1 MIARPTTPRLLVC
14 AGLALL
20 ALHVITDTVG
30 LGSAHADSLFAQWFQ
45 PAEFFGCGVAVL
57 IRAPRTNPRAPWFLI
72 GTGLVLYAG
81 GNLYF
86 NFAVDQ
92 GTTPGFPSAA
102 DALWLCLYPLSFTAI
117 ALLVGRRFTNVGAG
131 VWLEGVICGAVAAA
145 LVAAFVF
152 DPVFDVTVANGAASI
167 ARLAYPVGDLL
178 GVGVVIVVWGIG
190 GRRLDPFWALL
201 GAGFA
206 LLAVG
211 DSFYVVQAARG
222 EWVPG
227 NALDYPYALATMA
240 IAAAAWTARPHERRV
255 SAATESTRLVLPVA
269 CGLSA
274 LALAI
279 AAVFVGINP
288 LATALALLTLL
299 AVVLRLGF
307 TLRRVNSQSLELAAL
322 AAADPLTGL
331 ANHRTVHDRLDRELR
346 RARALGWPLAVIALD
361 IDHFKAINDTYGHT
375 HGDAALQAIA
385 RVLEA
390 QARGDE
396 MVGRIGG
403 EEFVLILPATSGA
416 DGYATAER
424 CRAALAELSVQGASA
439 GVACS
444 AGVASYPDDADGATR
459 LLELADGALYWA
471 KRSGRAQT
479 RRYDPNQ
486 VVLLSSAEQRA
497 QVQAVLDA
505 PDALTPVFQPI
516 VEIATGRV
524 AGYEA
529 LTRFLDVEPVR
540 SPDVWFAQAR
550 RCGLGPRLEARAI
563 EVALRAPD
571 RPAGTF
577 LSLNVSPAALLS
589 PEVAAVLPA
598 TLDDIVIEL
607 TEDEVFSSGSAF
619 DARLAE
625 LRERGARIAVDD
637 AGAGYAGLQQL
648 VRIKPEILKLDR
660 SLITGV
666 DQDESKAALLEA
678 LARFAST
685 TGAAVCGEGI
695 ETLAE
700 LRMLARVDT
709 TYAQGY
715 ALGRPG
721 PPWPK
726 VAEEMAAHT
735 TADVSV
741 GMRLARGSMGED
753 SAGGRLTL
761 GRVGEALARVH
772 SRDDLRAAVQ
782 DLKRLLHADDVSV
795 SRVIAADRCVETL
808 GLSDWEPADRRFSYD
823 DYPTTEHVVT
833 AQVLGQLIEGDPA
846 SDPAE
851 LEFLAK
857 SGFSALLMAPIVFRG
872 TTVGLLEVC
881 RRTARPWTSDQIDQ
895 VRLLAH
901 SLGAA
906 MQADSMTP
914 PDWSVETIADQ
925 VMPRIR

>member
-1 MIARPTTPRLLVC
+1 MLVC

-20 ALHVITDTVG
+20 ALHVVYDTVG

-45 PAEFFGCGVAVL
+45 PAAFFGCGAAVL
-57 IRAPRTNPRAPWFLI
+57 IRVPRTSPRAPWLLI
-72 GTGLVLYAG
+72 GAGLVLYAA

-92 GTTPGFPSAA
+92 GTTPGFPSTA
-102 DALWLCLYPLSFTAI
+102 DALWLCLYPLSFAAL
-117 ALLVGRRFTNVGAG
+117 ALLVRRRFTNVGAG
-131 VWLEGVICGAVAAA
+131 VWLEGVICGTVVAA
-145 LVAAFVF
+145 LVAAVVF
-152 DPVFDVTVANGAASI
+152 DPVFSVTVANGAGSM

-206 LLAVG
+206 LLAAG

-240 IAAAAWTARPHERRV
+240 MAAAAWTARPQERRV
-255 SAATESTRLVLPVA
+255 SSAPDSTRLALPVA
-269 CGLSA
+269 CA
-274 LALAI
+274 LTALVLATV
-279 AAVFVGINP
+279 AVLVGINP

-299 AVVLRLGF
+299 AVVLRLGS
-307 TLRRVNSQSLELAAL
+307 TLGRVNRQSLELAAL
-322 AAADPLTGL
+322 AATDPLTGL
-331 ANHRTVHDRLDRELR
+331 ANHRTVHDRLDEELR
-346 RARALGWPLAVIALD
+346 RARGLGWPLAVIALD

-390 QARGDE
+390 QTQADQ

-403 EEFVLILPATSGA
+403 EEFVLILPAASGA
-416 DGYATAER
+416 DGYAMAER
-424 CRAALAELSVQGASA
+424 CRAALAELSVQGEDA

-444 AGVASYPDDADGATR
+444 AGVASYPEDAVTAPR
-459 LLELADGALYWA
+459 LLELADGTLYWA
-471 KRSGRAQT
+471 KRSGRGQT
-479 RRYDPNQ
+479 RRYDPNE
-486 VVLLSSAEQRA
+486 VVLLSSADQRA

-516 VEIATGRV
+516 VELATGRV

-540 SPDVWFAQAR
+540 TPDVWFAQAR
-550 RCGLGPRLEARAI
+550 RCGLGACLEARAI
-563 EVALRAPD
+563 EVALGVPG

-577 LSLNVSPAALLS
+577 LSLNMSPAALLTA
-589 PEVAAVLPA
+589 EVAAVLPDD
-598 TLDDIVIEL
+598 LSDIVIEL
-607 TEDEVFSSGSAF
+607 TEDELFSSDSAF
-619 DARLAE
+619 DSRLAE
-625 LRERGARIAVDD
+625 LRARGARIAVDD

-648 VRIKPEILKLDR
+648 VRIKPEILKIDR

-666 DQDESKAALLEA
+666 DEDESKAALLEA

-721 PPWPK
+721 PPWPE

-741 GMRLARGSMGED
+741 GMRLARGSTGDD
-753 SAGGRLTL
+753 SPGGRLTL
-761 GRVGEALARVH
+761 GQVAEALARVH
-772 SRDDLRAAVQ
+772 SRDDLYRAVHN
-782 DLKRLLHADDVSV
+782 LKRLLHADAVSV
-795 SRVIAADRCVETL
+795 SRVVAGERYVETL
-808 GLSDWEPADRRFSYD
+808 GLGDWEPTDKRYSYE

-846 SDPAE
+846 SDTAE
-851 LEFLAK
+851 LELLAK

-872 TTVGLLEVC
+872 ATVGLLEVC

-895 VRLLAH
+895 VRVLAH

-906 MQADSMTP
+906 MQAGSLTP

-925 VMPRIR
+925 VLPRITR